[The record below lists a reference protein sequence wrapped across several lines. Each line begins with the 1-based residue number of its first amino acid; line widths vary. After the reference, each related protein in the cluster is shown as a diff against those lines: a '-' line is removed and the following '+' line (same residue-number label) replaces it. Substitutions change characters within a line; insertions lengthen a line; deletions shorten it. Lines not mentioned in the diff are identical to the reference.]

1 MLTTIT
7 APSPSIAGSAAK
19 TKQRESM
26 NTKNETPVLIENPN
40 TYRFAG
46 GRTQVL
52 LSGEQ
57 TDGAFATLLMLLE
70 LGY

>member
-1 MLTTIT
+1 
-7 APSPSIAGSAAK
+7 
-19 TKQRESM
+19 M
-26 NTKNETPVLIENPN
+26 NPKNETPVLIENPT

-57 TDGAFATLLMLLE
+57 TDGAFAMLAIDKSPGASTPRHFHE
-70 LGY
+70 REEERSMYWKER

>member
-1 MLTTIT
+1 
-7 APSPSIAGSAAK
+7 
-19 TKQRESM
+19 M
-26 NTKNETPVLIENPN
+26 NTKNETPVLIENPT